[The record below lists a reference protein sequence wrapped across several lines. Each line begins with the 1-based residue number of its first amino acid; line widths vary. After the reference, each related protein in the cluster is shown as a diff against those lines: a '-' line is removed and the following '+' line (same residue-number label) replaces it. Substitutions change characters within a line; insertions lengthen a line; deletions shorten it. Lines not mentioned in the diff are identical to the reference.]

1 MAPKDRSGSQDLPQ
15 EWRIPPWQP
24 AVLVLVAT
32 GLLALDLNAHLS
44 AGALVMTGII
54 AAASLLGA
62 VVALRY
68 LLVADEDGIWV
79 RHLVRTDLVEW
90 SDVKDVEM
98 AVGRRNATTIRISRW
113 AGGHVDVPPS
123 LLLPT
128 LPTKM
133 AKVRSIMHGTATH
146 LKELA
151 AARRG

>member
-1 MAPKDRSGSQDLPQ
+1 MPTPSRSGSRELPQ

-44 AGALVMTGII
+44 VGALIMTGII

-68 LLVADEDGIWV
+68 LLVADDSGIWV
-79 RHLVRTDLVEW
+79 RHLLRTDLVEW
-90 SDVKDVEM
+90 DDVKDVEM
-98 AVGRRNATTIRISRW
+98 AVGRRNSTTIRISRY
-113 AGGHVDVPPS
+113 AGGYVDVPPA

-128 LPTKM
+128 LPTRM
-133 AKVRSIMHGTATH
+133 ARVRSIMHGTATH
-146 LKELA
+146 LKALA
-151 AARRG
+151 AARRA

>member
-1 MAPKDRSGSQDLPQ
+1 MPPTETNRSRDLPQ
-15 EWRIPPWQP
+15 EWRIPPWQA

-32 GLLALDLNAHLS
+32 GLLALDLNVHLS
-44 AGALVMTGII
+44 PGALIMTGII
-54 AAASLLGA
+54 AAASLFGA

-68 LLVADEDGIWV
+68 LLVADDDGIWV
-79 RHLVRTDLVEW
+79 RHLFRTDLVEW
-90 SDVKDVEM
+90 NDVKDVEM
-98 AVGRRNATTIRISRW
+98 TVGRRNATTIRITRVTG
-113 AGGHVDVPPS
+113 AHVDVPPS

-133 AKVRSIMHGTATH
+133 SRVRSIMHGTATH

>member
-1 MAPKDRSGSQDLPQ
+1 MATDRSGSTELPQ

-44 AGALVMTGII
+44 AGALTMTGII
-54 AAASLLGA
+54 AAASLFGA
-62 VVALRY
+62 VLALRY

-79 RHLVRTDLVEW
+79 RHLFRTDLVEW
-90 SDVKDVEM
+90 ADVKDVEM
-98 AVGRRNATTIRISRW
+98 AVGRRNATTIRISRV

-133 AKVRSIMHGTATH
+133 ARVRSIMHGTATH

-151 AARRG
+151 AARNR